1 MSMRIFFK
9 DFLASLSGDRARWR
23 KVSELAAA
31 DGAGAAEIAVL
42 AEEGGVA
49 WDEIVSIR
57 HVGREP
63 VFDVEIEDTHNF
75 VGNGIYAHNTYAS
88 TTPLLTVHG
97 QMAAEDGFA
106 VPNAPVSFVLNGAT
120 TTPAVPSS
128 VLTTTGAID
137 VSKLALYNLANA
149 GKQQDEIQ
157 QLSLKVDALASSTS
171 STTAGTY
178 DLVSMLGQIGS
189 SFVDSVLHVT
199 KLAADTFY
207 AANLFVDHL
216 TAANATVGSSA
227 APTGVTL
234 YDQVTKQPYCLR
246 IENGVATSTPGACAD
261 VSTSVNPFATTTTTS
276 SGPLSVALIG
286 ANPTHLLVGSTYVEQ
301 GATVSGGS
309 GDGAYLIYVNGSMTA
324 TSSPWID
331 TSAPATY
338 ILTYSA
344 VDSAGHTATV
354 TRSVIVGNPDGTVST
369 SSTSTSSTSTSGTT
383 SSTSSTTSTA
393 TTTTT
398 APTSTA
404 TSTTTTTS
412 TSSASTTATTTATST
427 TP

>member
-1 MSMRIFFK
+1 MNIRFFFK

-23 KVSELAAA
+23 KVSGLAP
-31 DGAGAAEIAVL
+31 GAEIAVL
-42 AEEGGVA
+42 AGDNGVT
-49 WDEIVSIR
+49 WDEIISIT
-57 HVGREP
+57 HVGREV
-63 VFDVEIEDTHNF
+63 VFDVEVEDTHNF
-75 VGNGIYAHNTYAS
+75 VANGIYAHNTYAS

-97 QMAAEDGFA
+97 QVEAQEGFA
-106 VPNAPVSFVLNGAT
+106 VPNAPVTFVLNGAT
-120 TTPAVPSS
+120 TTPAVPSD
-128 VLTTTGAID
+128 VLTTTGDID
-137 VSKLALYNLANA
+137 VSRLALYNLANA

-157 QLSLKVDALASSTS
+157 QLSLRVDALASSTS

-189 SFVDSVLHVT
+189 SFVDNVLHVA

-261 VSTSVNPFATTTTTS
+261 VSASVNPFATTTAAS
-276 SGPLSVALIG
+276 SGPLSITLIG

-369 SSTSTSSTSTSGTT
+369 TSSTSTSGTT
-383 SSTSSTTSTA
+383 SSTSSTTSAA

-404 TSTTTTTS
+404 TSTTTTTT